1 MKAPSAASSTGF
13 QTRKT
18 LPREVGALY
27 LMMQSATKLI
37 VRPGAQTVGR

>member
-13 QTRKT
+13 QTTQKLLRK
-18 LPREVGALY
+18 RFVY

-37 VRPGAQTVGR
+37 ARPGEQTVGR

>member
-13 QTRKT
+13 QARKT
-18 LPREVGALY
+18 LPRELDALY

-37 VRPGAQTVGR
+37 ARPGEQTVGR